1 MDAHVSFHGK
11 VAVVRISGRIVDGE
25 SADELKA
32 TFQKLLQQGRFATI
46 VDVSEVTWFDSLA
59 IGLLVA
65 HYVSS
70 TQRGGAVLLL
80 GAKERIRKLME
91 VVRLQKLFGWAS
103 TLDEALVWFENR
115 GNRRK

>member
-1 MDAHVSFHGK
+1 MDAQVSFHGE
-11 VAVVRISGRIVDGE
+11 VAVVRISGRIVDGKP
-25 SADELKA
+25 ADELKA
-32 TFQKLLQQGRFATI
+32 TFQKLVRQERFETI
-46 VDVSEVTWFDSLA
+46 VDVTEVTWFDSLA

-70 TQRGGAVLLL
+70 TERGGAVLLL

-103 TLDEALVWFENR
+103 TLDEALLWFETR
-115 GNRRK
+115 GKRRK

>member
-25 SADELKA
+25 PADALKA
-32 TFQKLLQQGRFATI
+32 TLQKVLQQGKSATI

-70 TQRGGAVLLL
+70 TQRGGGVLLL

-103 TLDEALVWFENR
+103 TLDEGLAWFENG
-115 GNRRK
+115 GNRRT